1 MRNTLTDRSE
11 NFLRTQFT
19 SDIQDWN
26 ACFSQ
31 LRGPSPEETFRGELQ
46 VMLLSILVL

>member
-11 NFLRTQFT
+11 NLTQLI

-31 LRGPSPEETFRGELQ
+31 LRGPSPETLRGELQ
-46 VMLLSILVL
+46 VMLFSILVL